1 MKKEYLYLI
10 IMNLY
15 WGLTQVLMK
24 HILQYMGAATYV
36 FLRFGSAFIVMLIFY
51 LIMRKKVDTTS
62 FKHGLILGIFLGFQ
76 TLLNTYSL
84 YFTSTSNS
92 VFIGQLTIIAV
103 PSYYFIKQRKLPDK
117 HFLLVTFIM
126 ICGLM
131 IFSNVFNNGFN
142 KGDIIT
148 FGSML
153 LLSVQLIIGAKWTRS
168 NDILSMAIA
177 QMLSSSLVAGVFAIN
192 GINNV
197 VWCSNSIMIIVL
209 TGIIG
214 SGIMNTLRL
223 LSQAKISVVS
233 MSLINILHPI
243 FSMIGAAIIPNIHG
257 EVEVIY
263 GYKVIGA
270 IIMISGLLY
279 YLYTNNRRR
288 VIKN

>member
-1 MKKEYLYLI
+1 
-10 IMNLY
+10 
-15 WGLTQVLMK
+15 
-24 HILQYMGAATYV
+24 
-36 FLRFGSAFIVMLIFY
+36 
-51 LIMRKKVDTTS
+51 
-62 FKHGLILGIFLGFQ
+62 
-76 TLLNTYSL
+76 
-84 YFTSTSNS
+84 
-92 VFIGQLTIIAV
+92 
-103 PSYYFIKQRKLPDK
+103 
-117 HFLLVTFIM
+117 
-126 ICGLM
+126 
-131 IFSNVFNNGFN
+131 
-142 KGDIIT
+142 
-148 FGSML
+148 
-153 LLSVQLIIGAKWTRS
+153 
-168 NDILSMAIA
+168 MAIA

-192 GINNV
+192 DINNV
-197 VWCSNSIMIIVL
+197 VWGSNSIMIIVL

-223 LSQAKISVVS
+223 LSQAKVSVVS

>member
-1 MKKEYLYLI
+1 
-10 IMNLY
+10 
-15 WGLTQVLMK
+15 
-24 HILQYMGAATYV
+24 
-36 FLRFGSAFIVMLIFY
+36 
-51 LIMRKKVDTTS
+51 
-62 FKHGLILGIFLGFQ
+62 
-76 TLLNTYSL
+76 
-84 YFTSTSNS
+84 
-92 VFIGQLTIIAV
+92 
-103 PSYYFIKQRKLPDK
+103 
-117 HFLLVTFIM
+117 M

-223 LSQAKISVVS
+223 LSQAKVSVVS

-270 IIMISGLLY
+270 IIMINGLLY

>member
-1 MKKEYLYLI
+1 MKKEYFYLI

-24 HILQYMGAATYV
+24 HVLQYMGAGTYV
-36 FLRFGSAFIVMLIFY
+36 FFRFGSAFIVMLIFY
-51 LIMRKKVDTTS
+51 MFMHKKIDKES
-62 FKHGLILGIFLGFQ
+62 FIHGLILGIFLGIQ

-92 VFIGQLTIIAV
+92 VFIGQLTIIAI
-103 PSYYFIKQRKLPDK
+103 PTYYFIKQKKLPDK

-126 ICGLM
+126 LTGLM

-153 LLSVQLIIGAKWTRS
+153 LLSVQLIVGAKWTRS
-168 NDILSMAIA
+168 DDVLSMAIA
-177 QMLSSSLVAGVFAIN
+177 QMLSSSLIAGVFAIN
-192 GINNV
+192 SINNV
-197 VWCSNSIMIIVL
+197 IWCSNSIMIIVL

-214 SGIMNTLRL
+214 SGVMNTLRL
-223 LSQAKISVVS
+223 LSQAKVSAVS

-243 FSMIGAAIIPNIHG
+243 FSMIGAAIIPNING

-270 IIMISGLLY
+270 IIMICGLLY
-279 YLYTNNRRR
+279 YLYTNNRQR
-288 VIKN
+288 VIKS